1 MLPFI
6 YLAVLRLC
14 KEVGYTIQGYIPER
28 AGHLRLQSHLRKL
41 IVKNFEVLL

>member
-14 KEVGYTIQGYIPER
+14 KVVGYTIQGYIPER
-28 AGHLRLQSHLRKL
+28 AGGLWFQSHLRNL
-41 IVKNFEVLL
+41 IVKKTLKS